1 MTADK
6 ERGKAG
12 DEKERRGGSYGMTSS
27 GHKAYKEGD
36 VLAHQQRLENSS
48 RQRLVDG
55 GDADWHGNAAAVGD
69 GSVREEEFEEEGSF
83 ASSDGCVYLDNCDTY
98 TAPSSEAQD
107 WMPQQHQWISET
119 SYGSQEQDWIDDDA
133 AHDCAYPNSYPS
145 QHYPND
151 RNYLANYRSDE
162 HSH

>member
-6 ERGKAG
+6 ERGKEV

-55 GDADWHGNAAAVGD
+55 GDAEWHGNAAAVGD
-69 GSVREEEFEEEGSF
+69 GSVREEELEEEGSF
-83 ASSDGCVYLDNCDTY
+83 ASSDGCVYFDNCNNY
-98 TAPSSEAQD
+98 TACSSEAQD
-107 WMPQQHQWISET
+107 WMPQQHQWNSET
-119 SYGSQEQDWIDDDA
+119 LYFRFAVLARRLRELTRCQKGHEKGFPCLFGS
-133 AHDCAYPNSYPS
+133 C
-145 QHYPND
+145 
-151 RNYLANYRSDE
+151 
-162 HSH
+162 